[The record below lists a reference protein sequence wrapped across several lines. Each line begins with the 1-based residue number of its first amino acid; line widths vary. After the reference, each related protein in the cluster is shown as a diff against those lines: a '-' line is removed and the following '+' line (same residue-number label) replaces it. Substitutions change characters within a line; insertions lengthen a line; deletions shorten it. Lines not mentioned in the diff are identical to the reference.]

1 MDSPPPVR
9 IELYWTAARE
19 CPFVNWLDGLR
30 DRVAR
35 AKIRVQIDRLTLGN
49 FGKCRFLKNGVG
61 ELKVAWGPGYRVYFA
76 MVAQKTV
83 LLLCGGD
90 KSTQQADI
98 ARAFKYWAD
107 LQERQHGQST

>member
-9 IELYWTAARE
+9 IELYLTAARE
-19 CPFVNWLDGLR
+19 CPFVNWLDRLR

-49 FGKCRFLKNGVG
+49 FGKCRFLRNGVG

-76 MVAQKTV
+76 MMDQKAV

-98 ARAFKYWAD
+98 AKADKYWAD
-107 LQERQHGQST
+107 FQERHHGQST